1 MALILNHFD
10 TKTKQNT
17 GIQER
22 LENTLAE
29 YLFDGAEFSIGT
41 AYPEATVAS
50 DLTEH
55 NGMTLQ
61 FSAGKRMFFANNSN
75 LRSLLYPNPSD
86 GAAYPLPFTSCQTF
100 HEFRNARILVIDDVT
115 GNSGGV
121 IAPSNA
127 KKLVGDC
134 KGLIDC
140 NFAKANNIK
149 PRAFQF
155 RLGMKPQEES
165 PVMRIAKG
173 TLAPANLDKLVE
185 STLRISGNL
194 KAGTLRTKTGYD
206 MVLAISSFKG
216 RKGADAIKPGEYVLD
231 IGLGVKSIA
240 KYRENSL
247 GTQILVN
254 YPRAVKQEIS
264 PIIKQQAQKL
274 ALDQKNPRMLALRYV
289 ENYEYRKNI
298 LAESIEANE
307 LYTYNELEDNLC
319 IFDSLFSDNESEEIE
334 YGAELNDEQKDLII
348 YSLLKAD
355 LEGYSQLIEHPK
367 IISELQDFVKKEWV
381 DIATGRSIKFT
392 SGMAQ
397 PSLDLKLDEIS
408 IPYIKEGEEIIVTR
422 SPLINSNGVITLK
435 NKHLPKM
442 LDGCVYIHPDTAM
455 DNMQCDF
462 DGDLLA
468 FAPSTDFPI
477 LATEVKTKNLP
488 QNRYPNIIK
497 KAKILYQ
504 GTFEEIAVSAMENQI
519 GIIANEIQKN
529 VALQCEIDSIP
540 QSERLEY
547 THKIL
552 RHLNYISSARYY
564 CNLQIPQNVLN
575 QINKIVNTQT
585 NKALNDNQV
594 EQKLQL
600 FEQLLKDCVAGLG
613 NELQVAADGPKSA
626 LRPNPD
632 IIQYC
637 QAITA
642 YKEVEWLADKKNPE
656 AFIDRGM
663 KTNGYSPIDL
673 MIKQTNQIFEQYQLN
688 ALPIE
693 QFRNFY
699 PGIRFTSEQKKQ
711 AYEIKTKYNSMVKQ
725 WIQLE
730 QRKKLEPGPYLV
742 VTSPTSGKKLE
753 ITNLINFE
761 IAKNPSFWKFNKL
774 SFEIASR
781 KPTIKM
787 PHPLFA
793 QAKFKTSDGND
804 IIIPIGTISFRS
816 IKEHQLKPGMV
827 VEQGNVEFH
836 FGISDSMIDTLK
848 QQSKEYVESIRSNTP
863 TLEKLKLAAAIH
875 DISHTQENYKYLGK
889 RRASVAFAVFPD
901 EVINQLKDLQFTEMR
916 IMGTQFNDYGDKNFR
931 GEKVSVQFEDGSHPR
946 DNTKTARWVTI
957 EGKKFGTID
966 FESPGLPAGYEAY
979 ATVTS
984 APTKS
989 VIITSLKNPDNKLQI
1004 DSVDKYRVANRLSSD
1019 VPTSITLE
1027 AHKTDSRKPP
1037 TIYAKVDNQI
1047 LGIVNKK
1054 SVNFLQKKLAVFDR
1068 PIQGFTFSGTINNA
1082 PASYADIIIDPTT
1095 VKYSD
1100 IQTSKQQENV
1110 LASSKEKQEVQPAIN
1125 TVVFFEAPAENQA
1138 IKAKTEQIMCNM
1150 VLRAVDRAIE
1160 HGYGTVHFV
1169 DATPYKSTPSPTV
1182 ETIKELGVRKNDIK
1196 VEFST
1201 ATSIKSAIQQMKQPD
1216 DIVLGIR
1223 SMETSAIIDYAAL
1236 QGKAVAAYVPKT
1248 GEFNKHNLPG
1258 KKIVSQNEISI
1269 SKAGDN
1275 NEMDRV

>member
-17 GIQER
+17 GIQEK

-29 YLFDGAEFSIGT
+29 YLFNGAEFSIGT

-50 DLTEH
+50 DLTQN
-55 NGMTLQ
+55 NGRTLQ
-61 FSAGKRMFFANNSN
+61 FSAGKRMFFANDTN

-100 HEFRNARILVIDDVT
+100 HEFRNARILVIDDIT
-115 GNSGGV
+115 GDSGGI

-134 KGLIDC
+134 KGLIDS
-140 NFAKANNIK
+140 NFAKANSIK
-149 PRAFQF
+149 RSVFQF
-155 RLGMKPQEES
+155 RIGIKPQEES

-173 TLAPANLDKLVE
+173 TLAPANLDKLGE
-185 STLRISGNL
+185 SSLRISGNI
-194 KAGTLRTKTGYD
+194 KSGIRTKTGYD
-206 MVLAISSFKG
+206 MVLATSSFKG
-216 RKGADAIKPGEYVLD
+216 RKGVDAIKPGEYVLD

-240 KYRENSL
+240 KYREHSL

-254 YPRAVKQEIS
+254 YPYAVKEEIL
-264 PIIKQQAQKL
+264 PIIKQQAEKL
-274 ALDQKNPRMLALRYV
+274 ALEQKNPKMLALRYI
-289 ENYEYRKNI
+289 ENYERRKNF
-298 LAESIEANE
+298 LAENIEASESYQNE
-307 LYTYNELEDNLC
+307 GLEEKLR
-319 IFDSLFSDNESEEIE
+319 IFDSLSSEDESEEIHDGE
-334 YGAELNDEQKDLII
+334 ELNNEQKDLLI

-355 LEGYSQLIEHPK
+355 LSGYCQLIEHPK
-367 IISELQDFVKKEWV
+367 IITELQEFVRKEWV

-397 PSLDLKLDEIS
+397 PSIDLNLDEIS
-408 IPYIKEGEEIIVTR
+408 IPYIQEGEEIIVTR

-435 NKHLPKM
+435 NKHLPRM

-468 FAPSTDFPI
+468 FAPSKDFSL
-477 LATEVKTKNLP
+477 LATEVKQNNLP

-497 KAKILYQ
+497 KAKIPYQ
-504 GTFEEIAVSAMENQI
+504 GTFEEIAVSAMDSKI

-529 VALQCEIDSIP
+529 VALQCEIDAMP
-540 QSERLEY
+540 QSEKIGY

-552 RHLNYISSARYY
+552 RHLNFISSAPRYRK
-564 CNLQIPQNVLN
+564 LQLPHNISN
-575 QINKIVNTQT
+575 QINKIINNPQ
-585 NKALNDNQV
+585 NRELNNNQI

-600 FEQLLKDCVAGLG
+600 FKQLLKNCVAELG

-626 LRPNPD
+626 LRPNTD

-642 YKEVEWLADKKNPE
+642 YKEVEWLADKKNPD
-656 AFIDRGM
+656 AFTNRGM

-673 MIKQTNQIFEQYQLN
+673 MIEQTNQVFEQCQLN
-688 ALPIE
+688 ALSIE

-699 PGIRFTSEQKKQ
+699 PGVEFTTEQNNQ
-711 AYEIKTKYNSMVKQ
+711 AQKIKTNYNSLVKQ

-742 VTSPTSGKKLE
+742 ITSPTSGKKLE

-761 IAKNPSFWKFNKL
+761 IAKNPNFWKFKKL
-774 SFEIASR
+774 TFEIASR
-781 KPTIKM
+781 KPTKKM
-787 PHPLFA
+787 PHPLFVR
-793 QAKFKTSDGND
+793 AKFTTSDGNN
-804 IIIPIGTISFRS
+804 ISIPVGTITFRS
-816 IKEHQLKPGMV
+816 IKEHQLKPGML
-827 VEQGNVEFH
+827 VEKGNVEFH
-836 FGISDSMIDTLK
+836 FGVSDRMVDALK
-848 QQSKEYVESIRSNTP
+848 QQLKEYVESIGSNTP
-863 TLEKLKLAAAIH
+863 TEEKLQLAAAIH
-875 DISHTQENYKYLGK
+875 DISHTEENFKYSGM

-901 EVINQLKDLQFTEMR
+901 EVISQLKELQFTQMR
-916 IMGTQFNDYGDKNFR
+916 IIGTQFNEYAHRNFN
-931 GEKVSVQFEDGSHPR
+931 GERVPIQFEDGSHPR
-946 DNTKTARWVTI
+946 DNTKTARWVRV
-957 EGKKFGTID
+957 EGKKFGTINAQ
-966 FESPGLPAGYEAY
+966 SPALIAGCEAY

-984 APTKS
+984 PPTKS

-1004 DSVDKYRVANRLSSD
+1004 DSVDKYEAANRQWQD
-1019 VPTSITLE
+1019 VQTNITLE
-1027 AHKTDSRKPP
+1027 VHKTDSSKPP
-1037 TIYAKVDNQI
+1037 TVYAKLENQI

-1054 SVNFLQKKLAVFDR
+1054 SVNFLQQKLAAIGR

-1082 PASYADIIIDPTT
+1082 PASYADITIDPAS
-1095 VKYSD
+1095 VIYPD
-1100 IQTSKQQENV
+1100 IQISKQQQAVVTSPQE
-1110 LASSKEKQEVQPAIN
+1110 KEKVQPTIA

-1160 HGYGTVHFV
+1160 HGYDSIHFI
-1169 DATPYKSTPSPTV
+1169 DATPYKSESSPAV
-1182 ETIKELGVRKNDIK
+1182 VTIEELAADRNDIK
-1196 VEFST
+1196 IELST
-1201 ATSIKSAIQQMKQPD
+1201 VTSIKSAIQQMKQPD

-1223 SMETSAIIDYAAL
+1223 SMETATIIDYAAL
-1236 QGKAVAAYVPKT
+1236 QGKAVAAYVPET
-1248 GEFNKHNLPG
+1248 GEFNRHNLPG
-1258 KKIVSQNEISI
+1258 NKIVSQKEISV
-1269 SKAGDN
+1269 SKGSDN
-1275 NEMDRV
+1275 EEIERV